1 MVSQESLKLRYW
13 LRLKRLPTPF
23 KNWEK
28 WVCLKLVCRQFPVK
42 NRPIRKINNFSN
54 PSLTY
59 IKTTSKFPS
68 KYKYNEG
75 LTSIV
80 SLPCFLMPTA
90 HDFILICDISLTLSL
105 LLLTSSYA
113 GTMDGWNLYH
123 FYDTKVYVKNRAI
136 LKLCFQYLTS
146 MSIILTFS
154 DNFSG

>member
-42 NRPIRKINNFSN
+42 NLPIRKINNFSN
-54 PSLTY
+54 PSLY
-59 IKTTSKFPS
+59 QNYKWVSFQIQVQWRVDLHLFPP
-68 KYKYNEG
+68 
-75 LTSIV
+75 IF
-80 SLPCFLMPTA
+80 PDA

-113 GTMDGWNLYH
+113 GTMDGWNIYH

-146 MSIILTFS
+146 MSIILTF
-154 DNFSG
+154 FR